1 MMTYKEVYGVR
12 KNVKC
17 QKNLSWLQPF
27 KSITYFFTELV
38 IHKPKVVGSI
48 PAPATNG
55 IDIFNCDAV
64 VT

>member
-1 MMTYKEVYGVR
+1 ML
-12 KNVKC
+12 
-17 QKNLSWLQPF
+17 KNLWWLQPF
-27 KSITYFFTELV
+27 KPITYFFTELV
-38 IHKPKVVGSI
+38 VHKPKVVGSI